1 MFINGKQKRVR
12 RRPTIDAMDVH
23 EFIRR
28 NADPIFLHEMEMW
41 ELMEEP
47 GVSGD
52 ADEMRDEHGFSGGVS
67 GKFAARYPDLTMV
80 VEPEGEIFVSRCPE
94 LDIATWGYTAE
105 DTWADLAEA
114 VELYFEAASQDQ
126 THRRL

>member
-1 MFINGKQKRVR
+1 
-12 RRPTIDAMDVH
+12 
-23 EFIRR
+23 
-28 NADPIFLHEMEMW
+28 
-41 ELMEEP
+41 
-47 GVSGD
+47 
-52 ADEMRDEHGFSGGVS
+52 
-67 GKFAARYPDLTMV
+67 MV